1 MGDRLLELEVF
12 VRAAESGSLS
22 RAGRE
27 LGLSQPSASRLVSAL
42 EERLG
47 ARRLLRTTR
56 RLSLTEAGAIYL
68 ERARDVLLELEEAGA
83 AARGA
88 GGLRGVLPVVL
99 PATFGAREAVPRL
112 AGFLAAHPLLMAD
125 RRQDLVEEG
134 ADLALRLGPLPASS
148 FVARRL

>member
-12 VRAAESGSLS
+12 VRAAEGGSLS

-47 ARRLLRTTR
+47 VRLLLRTTR
-56 RLSLTEAGAIYL
+56 RLGLTEAGAAYL
-68 ERARDVLLELEEAGA
+68 ERARAVLLELEEAGA

-88 GGLRGVLPVVL
+88 EGLQGLLRVAL
-99 PATFGAREAVPRL
+99 PATFGAREVVPRL
-112 AGFLAAHPLLMAD
+112 AGFLAAHPRLRVELLMAD
-125 RRQDLVEEG
+125 HRQDLIEEG
-134 ADLALRLGPLPASS
+134 ADLALRLGPL
-148 FVARRL
+148 